1 MPATTRARAGDYRH
15 RITILTNTTTKD
27 TFGQEKRAW
36 QPSGEAMWCSI
47 EPEFRPTDIFLQ
59 TAATHHYEQKLWF
72 RTRFRS
78 DIDQTKMRLRHAI
91 VPVGT
96 VTVQKPGTPGV
107 DAQQTIRVTGA
118 PIGGTFTLTYNG
130 QTTSPIPYDSSA
142 ATVATA
148 LKALNNIG
156 DNDVTVTGATAGPWL
171 VTFTQTLGAQ
181 AIALL
186 LADATLLT
194 PPTTEGAATPQIII
208 ATTRNGKAGTNASQM
223 VSLSKM
229 IGGTFTLTYNGQTT
243 AAIAYNSNAA
253 AVATALKAL
262 SNIGDNDVTVTGANG
277 GPWLVT
283 FQNALGNQQAP
294 VLSINTTALTNEPPT
309 DYEILTIED
318 PTGHNR
324 EIRLLCREVQP
335 A

>member
-1 MPATTRARAGDYRH
+1 MPATTRARTGDYRH

-36 QPSGEAMWCSI
+36 NPSGEAMWCSI

-59 TAATHHYEQKLWF
+59 TSAVHHYEQKLWF

-91 VPVGT
+91 VPGGT
-96 VTVQKPGTPGV
+96 VTIRQQGAAGI
-107 DAQQTIRVTGA
+107 DAQQTIRITGA
-118 PIGGTFTLTYNG
+118 PIGGTFTLTYSG
-130 QTTSPIPYDSSA
+130 QTTAPIAFDSTA
-142 ATVATA
+142 NAVATA
-148 LKALNNIG
+148 LTALSSIG
-156 DNDVTVTGATAGPWL
+156 AGNVTVTGATAGPWL

-186 LADATLLT
+186 LANATSLT
-194 PPTTEGAATPQIII
+194 PPTTEGAAAPQIIV

-243 AAIAYNSNAA
+243 AAIPYNSAA
-253 AVATALKAL
+253 AGVATALKAL
-262 SNIGDNDVTVTGANG
+262 SNIGDNDVAVTGANS

-283 FQNALGNQQAP
+283 FQNALGNQQAT
-294 VLSINTTALTNEPPT
+294 VLTVNTTALTNEPPT

-324 EIRLLCREVQP
+324 EIRLLCREVQQ